1 MEIFHDRTNY
11 NAWINTRIHPP
22 QYNLDYDD
30 SKTKLEMNLY
40 RVADNRK
47 NEISIFFLGG
57 NIRARFIIESFFPL
71 ELYKI

>member
-47 NEISIFFLGG
+47 NEISIFFWGE
-57 NIRARFIIESFFPL
+57 IFERVS
-71 ELYKI
+71 